1 MNNSSAKL
9 RFKISDTENE
19 QTLSLVGTEFVFG
32 RSQDSQIVL
41 NDQAYSR
48 SHFRL
53 SIKDG
58 RLCLSDLKS
67 SNGTFLNNKIIKSA
81 NTPVAVGDE
90 ISTSNSEIFVTILAI
105 SIEIPNKKKAETTQ
119 NSINIGRLDLSKS
132 LQRSRENKHEEDG
145 VDEDVEVDYDEPYS
159 DSSIDEREEDDEEVF
174 DEIPY
179 KKRSK
184 SQDLDDDLY
193 GDQQE
198 DSDDDQSSDQTEDDD
213 DNDFNTAILTD
224 RIFSAANQQVSEIL
238 NSANQK
244 AKEIIAVAEDE
255 YEVKIREN
263 IELVKAD
270 FESRKKVIEVEI
282 EQYRQALENATLN
295 SIEEDKQRRLERL
308 AAEMQAKHTNLQEL
322 YEIES
327 QKIAEEK
334 SLKISSAQKEFEERV
349 LKQNE
354 EFEAKGKELKAQI
367 KKIED
372 QLLLKNDEYQKL
384 DSKLEEKIKAIEK
397 EIDQQLK
404 TKKKDL
410 EVLLNN
416 FEKEKDKQQK
426 DIDNQIIEKKN
437 DLTRVTKEMSD
448 VISTKQNEIN
458 KMVAMYE
465 EQKKL
470 QIQMLESDVEKKKVF
485 YEEQLSQLEAKVS
498 ATQLD
503 LSTLIANYDTKKKEE
518 MQIISDL
525 KNKNEQLK
533 NSVLRYQDDLKKK
546 NEENQE
552 LIDTI
557 NSEIEALKKKRVEF
571 THEIDGLKKET
582 DNLMAQNNDLIQQ
595 NNSVEAKIKQGKAY
609 TGGLEAEAKAYI
621 AQKEALIPEIENL
634 KNQVN
639 ESRKKLD
646 DLSREAVHVQ
656 KNHEKEIAGLD
667 VVFSKK
673 KEALDQEIKKLKEA
687 EEKKIQNMVLQEI
700 NQINKLKEESL
711 KMVLELE
718 DSITKELVNA
728 TMKVF
733 ANTVGASKFKEIAP
747 DYEKSIRTS
756 LQNGVLKLL
765 KNELNPTKSP
775 NAKKL
780 SSNPKIMKPVIIS
793 SLVSSFLFGVLPYI
807 YRQVEDQ
814 SDPVR
819 IEMEARKKAAA
830 VVPKKKFT
838 PTKVLALKETFVDSV
853 IYTEGFAEVYAK
865 EEFRSELMKKGST
878 YLYKQWQIEE
888 EKSIEAY
895 AMIFSMIDVLKS
907 KAEKIDPDNEQKDIQ
922 KMTLIEKETLKK
934 LEKIFGNEVR
944 LEAAMK
950 FQTRFYKEFKG
961 ETPAE

>member
-9 RFKISDTENE
+9 RFKISDNENE

-48 SHFRL
+48 SHFKL
-53 SIKDG
+53 NIKNG

-67 SNGTFLNNKIIKSA
+67 SNGTFLNDKIIKSA
-81 NTPVAVGDE
+81 QTPVAVGDTV
-90 ISTSNSEIFVTILAI
+90 STSNSEVQVTILAI
-105 SIEIPNKKKAETTQ
+105 AIEIPYEKSTESTQ
-119 NSINIGRLDLSKS
+119 DSINIGRFDLSQA
-132 LQRSRENKHEEDG
+132 LERSSENESENESENDSDNSVQSEDDSAEVYEEIRYKKNHA
-145 VDEDVEVDYDEPYS
+145 DESEYEDEYNDEPN
-159 DSSIDEREEDDEEVF
+159 EDTDN
-174 DEIPY
+174 
-179 KKRSK
+179 
-184 SQDLDDDLY
+184 
-193 GDQQE
+193 
-198 DSDDDQSSDQTEDDD
+198 DDD
-213 DNDFNTAILTD
+213 DGDFNTAILTD

-238 NSANQK
+238 NSANQR
-244 AKEIIAVAEDE
+244 AEEIIAEAQENYEKQILENEELAKEDLI
-255 YEVKIREN
+255 V
-263 IELVKAD
+263 
-270 FESRKKVIEVEI
+270 RKKVIEQEI
-282 EQYRQALENATLN
+282 DQYRQALELATQKA
-295 SIEEDKQRRLERL
+295 IENDKEKRLELLSHEL
-308 AAEMQAKHTNLQEL
+308 AQKHSEL
-322 YEIES
+322 HVLFDIES
-327 QKIAEEK
+327 QKLADDRASQIAET
-334 SLKISSAQKEFEERV
+334 QKQFQEETAR
-349 LKQNE
+349 LNE
-354 EFEAKGKELKAQI
+354 EHEIKSKELQNQI

-372 QLLLKNDEYQKL
+372 QLQKKNEEYLKL
-384 DSKLEEKIKAIEK
+384 DGKLEEKIKAIEK

-410 EVLLNN
+410 DVLLVS

-426 DIDNQIIEKKN
+426 SIDAEIIEKKN

-448 VISTKQNEIN
+448 TISQKQSEIN
-458 KMVAMYE
+458 KMIAMYE

-470 QIQMLESDVEKKKVF
+470 QLQVLESDVTKKRAF
-485 YEEQLSQLEAKVS
+485 YEEQLTQLEGKVS
-498 ATQLD
+498 TTQLD
-503 LSTLIANYDTKKKEE
+503 LSTLIANYDMKKKEE
-518 MQIISDL
+518 MQTISEL
-525 KNKNEQLK
+525 KTKNEQLK

-552 LIDTI
+552 LIDSI
-557 NSEIEALKKKRVEF
+557 NNEIEALKKKKQEF
-571 THEIDGLKKET
+571 TLEVDGLKKET
-582 DNLMAQNNDLIQQ
+582 ENLMSQNSDLIKHNQ
-595 NNSVEAKIKQGKAY
+595 SVEEKIKQGKAF
-609 TGGLEAEAKAYI
+609 TGNLENEAKAFA
-621 AQKEALIPEIENL
+621 AQKAALILEIENL
-634 KNQVN
+634 KSQVN

-667 VVFSKK
+667 VIFSKK
-673 KEALDQEIKKLKEA
+673 KEALDQEIKKLRDG

-756 LQNGVLKLL
+756 LQTGVLKLL
-765 KNELNPTKSP
+765 KNELNPTKSA
-775 NAKKL
+775 NTKKL

-793 SLVSSFLFGVLPYI
+793 SLISSFIFGVLPYV

-819 IEMEARKKAAA
+819 IEMAARKKAAA
-830 VVPKKKFT
+830 IVPKKKFT
-838 PTKVLALKETFVDSV
+838 PQKVSVLKETFVDSV
-853 IYTEGFAEVYAK
+853 IYTEGFPEVYAK
-865 EEFRSELMKKGST
+865 EEFRSELMKKGSA

-895 AMIFSMIDVLKS
+895 AMIFSMIDVLKA
-907 KAEKIDPDNEQKDIQ
+907 KTEKIDPDNEQKDIQ
-922 KMTLIEKETLKK
+922 KMVLIEKETLKK

-950 FQTRFYKEFKG
+950 FQTRFYKEFTSG
-961 ETPAE
+961 TVAE